1 MAKSTSLPTQ
11 VELKAQVA
19 TLVAE
24 DKAISKAEKAKTTKL
39 VLNKDSF
46 YLRLASTVSQILK
59 LENSNILTKDLKS
72 KYNLV
77 KIDRRRLSEAMW
89 LFNNYDKVV
98 AWLKAT
104 RKRYEN
110 ISSLQKAFNK
120 ANKPKSDKPKAS
132 DETKSQDEPKVQETE
147 SKTQDSPK
155 SDTNEPKAQNK
166 KLTASEVALEVLV
179 QLEMNNISIQD
190 FTREFNSQ
198 YKELVSS
205 PKKVA

>member
-59 LENSNILTKDLKS
+59 LENSNILTKELKS

-132 DETKSQDEPKVQETE
+132 DETKSQDEPKVQE
-147 SKTQDSPK
+147 SPK

-166 KLTASEVALEVLV
+166 KLTASEVALEVLI

>member
-46 YLRLASTVSQILK
+46 YLRLASTVSKILK

-132 DETKSQDEPKVQETE
+132 DETKSQDEPKAQETE

-155 SDTNEPKAQNK
+155 SDT
-166 KLTASEVALEVLV
+166 SEQPLKRLSALEVAWQVHELLDTHRV
-179 QLEMNNISIQD
+179 SLKD
-190 FTREFNSQ
+190 FTREFNSL
-198 YKELVSS
+198 YKNNS
-205 PKKVA
+205 KKVA